1 MTLDARK
8 AETEDGNSMNAVRNY
23 QKELDKV
30 INRISGKTGGRTAD
44 EDQIQ
49 PPRLFLHSCCAPC
62 SSYVLEY
69 LRAYFRITVFYYNPN
84 ISIQEEYRKRA
95 AEQKRLIMAYNAEA
109 ERQEQAGAYSAG
121 TGRQEQTGV
130 YSAGTGRQEQTG
142 VYSAETKQREQT
154 GVHNAEAGETDAGHR
169 VYPIEIVE
177 GDYEPE
183 RFLEM
188 AKGQEQC
195 PEGGARCFDC
205 YEMRLRKTAELAL
218 SGGYDYFTTTLSISP
233 LKNAAK
239 LNEIGERL
247 AEEYGVDWL
256 PSDFKKRGGYQRS
269 IVLSKEYDLYRQDYC
284 GCIYSRRQREQEERS
299 AT

>member
-1 MTLDARK
+1 MTPDARK
-8 AETEDGNSMNAVRNY
+8 AETEDDNSMNAVRNY
-23 QKELDKV
+23 QKELDKM
-30 INRISGKTGGRTAD
+30 INRISGKTGGWTAD

-84 ISIQEEYRKRA
+84 ISMQEEYRKRA

-109 ERQEQAGAYSAG
+109 ERQEQAGA
-121 TGRQEQTGV
+121 